1 MDSSVVQGSLGGMF
15 LISKLIISLSEGED
29 WTYTSSV
36 RKEFNFILL
45 SASQIRVI
53 KLSTQDCLKCEIVR
67 GNWLSQDTIC

>member
-15 LISKLIISLSEGED
+15 LISKLIISLSEDED

-36 RKEFNFILL
+36 RKEFILL

-67 GNWLSQDTIC
+67 GNWLSQDTTC